1 MPEDAYAL
9 TRPVNLFFTQ
19 QRVRHAL
26 ALLGREKALPL
37 RGKRVLEVGC
47 GGGGWLPAFEAWGV
61 RRGDLAGIDLDEE
74 RVARARRLMS
84 ADRDEDGA
92 MLAPGADVR
101 LGDASALPWD
111 NAVFDVVVQSTVFS
125 SVIDAAMK
133 WSIAGEMLRV
143 LKPGGFILWYD
154 FRYNNPWNPHVRG
167 VGWREIKSLFPDC
180 RQRLRRATLAP
191 PLARRLVPLTWIGSL
206 ALEGLRFL
214 NTHYIGLFR
223 KGEAF

>member
-1 MPEDAYAL
+1 
-9 TRPVNLFFTQ
+9 
-19 QRVRHAL
+19 
-26 ALLGREKALPL
+26 
-37 RGKRVLEVGC
+37 
-47 GGGGWLPAFEAWGV
+47 
-61 RRGDLAGIDLDEE
+61 
-74 RVARARRLMS
+74 
-84 ADRDEDGA
+84 

-167 VGWREIKSLFPDC
+167 VGWREIKSLFPD
-180 RQRLRRATLAP
+180 RRRRLRRATLAP

-223 KGEAF
+223 KGEAFCAGGVAEKGPRPVALTVPEAEVDHGECEYRLRPRRMDECGTGRRGERRSQ